1 VPLIE
6 DRVLVELHRAAAL
19 AGRPLWPDAI
29 PSLMQ
34 EHWDRLKSGLPKSE
48 HWEVWTRW
56 YEARCNGQP
65 PVEALERYR
74 VLRDQAFWR
83 QSPQQINAAIAEEE
97 RRWRSLE
104 PRPAPFDYYVVDDK
118 IDVAPET
125 APSIDAGTSL
135 DLRDECLRKAR
146 AVHERLSRMQAD
158 ENLRADIGMLL
169 GRLTSEVLRPG
180 LILSSLRSLE
190 ATAKAYDSNE
200 GRAQLHPDALKD
212 LIDLA
217 DTLRDLAATFPKSRE
232 IEAEAVTLA
241 LPLERLDE
249 IARPVA
255 NAGAAIDASDGVTDA
270 TRDSFH
276 ETAAAIATSRDLA
289 DRAKQLA
296 YHILD
301 LGNIA
306 RAGLRHLK
314 TTGRRIVAPA
324 AATAR
329 VGGREVGGVAGDVW
343 KEFRKDLPKRAGRAA
358 SIAVVGGISGLLH
371 AIGQD
376 LPALASIVVAFLPI
390 TQTIQ
395 DLQAAPTEQQ
405 HPGAPVSTDASGND
419 PVDHTANDLTVP
431 KSRKRPAARRRKPR
445 QAP

>member
-1 VPLIE
+1 
-6 DRVLVELHRAAAL
+6 
-19 AGRPLWPDAI
+19 
-29 PSLMQ
+29 M
-34 EHWDRLKSGLPKSE
+34 
-48 HWEVWTRW
+48 
-56 YEARCNGQP
+56 
-65 PVEALERYR
+65 
-74 VLRDQAFWR
+74 
-83 QSPQQINAAIAEEE
+83 
-97 RRWRSLE
+97 
-104 PRPAPFDYYVVDDK
+104 
-118 IDVAPET
+118 
-125 APSIDAGTSL
+125 
-135 DLRDECLRKAR
+135 
-146 AVHERLSRMQAD
+146 HERLNRMQAD
-158 ENLRADIGMLL
+158 ENLCADIGMLL

-180 LILSSLRSLE
+180 LILSSLRSLQ

-200 GRAQLHPDALKD
+200 GRAQLYPDARKD
-212 LIDLA
+212 IFDLA

-270 TRDSFH
+270 TRKSFH

-289 DRAKQLA
+289 GRAKQLA

-314 TTGRRIVAPA
+314 TTGRKIVAPA

-376 LPALASIVVAFLPI
+376 LAAMANIVVAFLPI
-390 TQTIQ
+390 AQTIQ
-395 DLQAAPTEQQ
+395 DLQAAGTEQQ
-405 HPGAPVSTDASGND
+405 HPAKPGSTDGSGNH
-419 PVDHTANDLTVP
+419 PVDDTANDLTVP
-431 KSRKRPAARRRKPR
+431 KSRARAAAPRRKPR
-445 QAP
+445 RAP

>member
-1 VPLIE
+1 MDIEVARVMIADEIWKKGPREVNAEIARLI
-6 DRVLVELHRAAAL
+6 
-19 AGRPLWPDAI
+19 
-29 PSLMQ
+29 
-34 EHWDRLKSGLPKSE
+34 K
-48 HWEVWTRW
+48 
-56 YEARCNGQP
+56 
-65 PVEALERYR
+65 
-74 VLRDQAFWR
+74 
-83 QSPQQINAAIAEEE
+83 EE

-104 PRPAPFDYYVVDDK
+104 PRPAPFDYCVVDDK

-125 APSIDAGTSL
+125 VPSIDAGTSL

-146 AVHERLSRMQAD
+146 AVHERLNRMQAD
-158 ENLRADIGMLL
+158 ANARADIGILL

-200 GRAQLHPDALKD
+200 GRAQLYPDARKD
-212 LIDLA
+212 VFDLA
-217 DTLRDLAATFPKSRE
+217 DTLRDLAAAFPKSRE

-270 TRDSFH
+270 TRNSFH

-296 YHILD
+296 YHMLD

-329 VGGREVGGVAGDVW
+329 VGGREAGGVAGDVW
-343 KEFRKDLPKRAGRAA
+343 KEFRKDFPKRAGRAG
-358 SIAVVGGISGLLH
+358 SIAVVGGIGGLLH
-371 AIGQD
+371 AMGLD
-376 LPALASIVVAFLPI
+376 WAAMASIVVAFVPI

-395 DLQAAPTEQQ
+395 DLQAAATEQQ
-405 HPGAPVSTDASGND
+405 HPAKPACVDARGND
-419 PVDHTANDLTVP
+419 PVDDTANDLTVP
-431 KSRKRPAARRRKPR
+431 KSRERAAARRRKLR
-445 QAP
+445 RAP